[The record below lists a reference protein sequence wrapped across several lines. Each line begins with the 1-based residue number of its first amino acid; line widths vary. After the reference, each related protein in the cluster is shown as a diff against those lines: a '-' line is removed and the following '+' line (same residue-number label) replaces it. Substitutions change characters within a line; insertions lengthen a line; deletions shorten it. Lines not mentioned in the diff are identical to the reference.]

1 MSAKDLTIAGL
12 IGLVVILSWRLITL
26 SRKPPCPE
34 SPKQD
39 EETSY
44 WLNRNA
50 DVKSKISSERLSK
63 KD

>member
-1 MSAKDLTIAGL
+1 VNAKDLAIVSL
-12 IGLVVILSWRLITL
+12 VSLVVILSWRLVTL
-26 SRKPPCPE
+26 SRTPPCPE

-39 EETSY
+39 EQTSY
-44 WLNRNA
+44 WLNRSA

>member
-1 MSAKDLTIAGL
+1 VNAKDLAIVSL
-12 IGLVVILSWRLITL
+12 ISLVVILSWRLVTL
-26 SRKPPCPE
+26 SRQSPCPE
-34 SPKQD
+34 PLPQD

-44 WLNRNA
+44 WLNRSA